1 MSMVDKDKLARLA
14 HALDDRADEKVLKEA
29 NRAAEAEAQIQAHS
43 DKTREML
50 GGKSLIYLTQ
60 AEYDILPEEDKNNP
74 EVIYY
79 VTDLE
84 DRSHDHYNKDVLD
97 MIDSEFINNLGKGQL
112 MEAVI
117 PAAAGWYRVAS
128 VNGSGAILLNVRCGH
143 GEYIVMVGHGENH
156 DPSMLQLGMCSMTGR
171 RNNKIRV
178 VHHVETKEVH
188 LELRYEAGEE
198 DNDVVFQILG
208 ASEWNLIEPV
218 KTESVDETLY
228 IVKEMELV
236 PGKIVGDFVGTV
248 ATAERLANPVRII
261 IGGVNKEFDGTT
273 DIAFSLNEM
282 GITPREAQ
290 TLTTENKVVVE
301 AINELDAEVAQVT
314 EALGGYKIWVGTT
327 AELLAI
333 EERDPM
339 TLYFEISDS
348 VAYTDINGN
357 MSEGIAM
364 IPSYEEEIPAYSPEM
379 DEPKDVI
386 LTSPMGF
393 KFKLIVDD
401 FGNLSTIPVE

>member
-60 AEYDILPEEDKNNP
+60 AEYDILPDEDKNNP

-97 MIDSEFINNLGKGQL
+97 LIDSEFINNLGKGQL

-188 LELRYEAGEE
+188 LELRYETGEE

-282 GITPREAQ
+282 GVTPREAQ

-393 KFKLIVDD
+393 KFKLVVDD